1 MDYVNERLGLG
12 VRTDGPFETVA
23 GLVTHHAG
31 KLGEEG
37 DRIAFGDVIIT
48 VLDANQRHVRRVRI
62 DWGTSP
68 GMPDGSPDSSRPAPD
83 GG

>member
-12 VRTDGPFETVA
+12 IPTDGPFEAGA
-23 GLVTHHAG
+23 GLITHHVG

-37 DRIAFGDVIIT
+37 DRIAFGDVVIT

-62 DWGTSP
+62 DWGT
-68 GMPDGSPDSSRPAPD
+68 GAETTDGSPDSSDPAPD
-83 GG
+83 DS